1 MQYNGV
7 PTPGEQVIPN
17 GRNLFKIIVLFV
29 LILAAFIA
37 GHYGAIT
44 IENNLKNS
52 APIIFI
58 AKWSWLLFCGALSS
72 VALQGLGILAH
83 DAVHKVLLSKLWL
96 NELVAAFISAFS
108 LLPFSANR
116 QFHLQHHRFSHQKNL
131 DPEQPMHNHPLWFS
145 ITVGS
150 LIGLLIQYQILFF
163 NLFTRFFQKRYFL
176 PILLDLFFLTL
187 AFSSYFILLP
197 LNGIPLE
204 HSILP
209 MLLAL
214 PIVFSVRA
222 ISDHY
227 GLPAIA
233 SKEQRSSISRENEV
247 SGWVIITSPVLEWLW
262 SNVNYHEVHHKFPYL
277 SHSYLKSTF
286 KVTREQFPYIIA
298 NGYLRNLWRH
308 RHRDYYNTAL
318 PKSDSVT

>member
-1 MQYNGV
+1 MQYSGV

-17 GRNLFKIIVLFV
+17 ARNLFKIIVLFA
-29 LILAAFIA
+29 LILGAFVA

-44 IENNLKNS
+44 IEKNLENS
-52 APIIFI
+52 ELILFI
-58 AKWSWLLFCGALSS
+58 AKWSWLLLCGTLAS

-131 DPEQPMHNHPLWFS
+131 DPEEPMHNHPLWFS

-150 LIGLLIQYQILFF
+150 IIGLLIQYQILFF

-176 PILLDLFFLTL
+176 PVLMDILFLGL
-187 AFSSYFILLP
+187 AYSCYFILLP
-197 LNGIPLE
+197 LNEIPIE
-204 HSILP
+204 HSLLP
-209 MLLAL
+209 MLLTL

-233 SKEQRSSISRENEV
+233 AKEKRSSTGKQNEV
-247 SGWVIITSPVLEWLW
+247 SGWVIITSPILEWLW
-262 SNVNYHEVHHKFPYL
+262 SGVNYHEVHHKFPYL
-277 SHSYLKSTF
+277 SHTYLKATF
-286 KVTREQFPYIIA
+286 IATREQLPYVVA

-308 RHRDYYNTAL
+308 LHRNYYNTEL
-318 PKSDSVT
+318 PKSDSIT